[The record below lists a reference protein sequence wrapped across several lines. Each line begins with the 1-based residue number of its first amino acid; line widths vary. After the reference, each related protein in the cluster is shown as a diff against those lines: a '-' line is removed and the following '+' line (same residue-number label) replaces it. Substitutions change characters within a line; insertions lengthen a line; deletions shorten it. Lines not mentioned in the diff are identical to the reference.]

1 MTELYNSDDGNEAFS
16 CRKLEPWLKLPTNP
30 PEQEGANLE
39 DVNLEDDLD
48 TEEGMEPD
56 DPVDVQ
62 NALPYDDVDENFERS
77 PAVEETTNLSS
88 IFYKG
93 EKCKFIKL
101 FLPKLYLFL
110 SLYSSFFPK
119 LTYVTIH

>member
-1 MTELYNSDDGNEAFS
+1 MTELYNSDDGNQAFS
-16 CRKLEPWLKLPTNP
+16 CRKLECWLKLPTNP

-62 NALPYDDVDENFERS
+62 NALPYDDVDENFETS
-77 PAVEETTNLSS
+77 PAVEETTNSSS

-93 EKCKFIKL
+93 KKCKFIKGGGGGL
-101 FLPKLYLFL
+101 NATL
-110 SLYSSFFPK
+110 S
-119 LTYVTIH
+119 